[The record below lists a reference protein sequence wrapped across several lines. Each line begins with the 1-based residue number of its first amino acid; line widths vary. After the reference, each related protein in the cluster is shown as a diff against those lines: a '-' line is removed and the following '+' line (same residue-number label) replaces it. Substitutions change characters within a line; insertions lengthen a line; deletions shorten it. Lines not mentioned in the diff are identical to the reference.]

1 MSLRLRHVLAAVAVA
16 LLAAAPATPVVASP
30 GRHAGPN
37 GEAVV
42 EIGNS
47 SYVVQVGGGI
57 RGIDALRAVASVETL
72 NYGGSLGGAVWKIK
86 GGGDDPQPSSRPRG
100 WRDYPPP
107 HRAAGGADSGAGAR
121 NTHARGG
128 GRQGVGCN
136 PT

>member
-72 NYGGSLGGAVWKIK
+72 NYGGGPRRAVWENKRAR
-86 GGGDDPQPSSRPRG
+86 GDPPPRSRPPG
-100 WRDYPPP
+100 WRGQPRPD
-107 HRAAGGADSGAGAR
+107 RA
-121 NTHARGG
+121 
-128 GRQGVGCN
+128 
-136 PT
+136 